1 MVTNTLDQYLY
12 VSQSSLIC
20 DMWGLGFGLA
30 AGYLDLPE
38 PINWPSHL
46 YHHLIRH
53 QTSHFIRLLLGN
65 TGFLQNLQNSLDAN
79 TEI

>member
-1 MVTNTLDQYLY
+1 MVTNTLDQYPY

-30 AGYLDLPE
+30 GGYLDLPE

-46 YHHLIRH
+46 YDHLIRRE
-53 QTSHFIRLLLGN
+53 TSHFIWLLLGS
-65 TGFLQNLQNSLDAN
+65 TGFLQILQFSLDAN
-79 TEI
+79 T